1 MNPNGRIL
9 AIDYGEKRVGIAIS
23 DPLRI
28 FAKPLQVLSN
38 SGMAGVIGEIKALV
52 DLHSISKILVGMPYA
67 IDGSLTPK
75 TEETMEFYDRLSL
88 ASSVPVI
95 HYDERYSTSEAEAEL
110 KRLGYTW
117 QEAAKIKDAMAACL
131 ILKEYLSTT

>member
-28 FAKPLQVLSN
+28 FAKPLQVLAN